1 MTAFR
6 SKYPVSLMP
15 LLNAATSGS
24 SSLQRNEYMQDNS
37 SGGAPPRLLLFV
49 AGLGAGGFLISLLFA
64 IAVSAGVHL
73 A

>member
-1 MTAFR
+1 
-6 SKYPVSLMP
+6 
-15 LLNAATSGS
+15 
-24 SSLQRNEYMQDNS
+24 MQDNS